1 MDPRPIPMAR
11 ATIHT
16 AAVTTHPTMTTAS
29 DPQTDLG
36 QMTMVL
42 AIPIR
47 TAAVT
52 GRQTTTATDR
62 QTTTTTTVTDRRTK
76 IATDRQTTTTVTD
89 RQTKTAMD
97 RRTTT
102 TTIAMDRQTTTTTA
116 TDQITIHTGQ
126 GTVVLAMTI
135 HTEAA
140 TDHPAKPTT
149 MGHPTEKIMDP
160 VTNKTMLTRALV

>member
-16 AAVTTHPTMTTAS
+16 AAVTTHPTMTTGS
-29 DPQTDLG
+29 DPQTNLG

-62 QTTTTTTVTDRRTK
+62 QTTTTTVTDRRTK
-76 IATDRQTTTTVTD
+76 IATDRQTTTTVTE

-97 RRTTT
+97 RRTTR
-102 TTIAMDRQTTTTTA
+102 TTIAMDRQTTTTA
-116 TDQITIHTGQ
+116 TDQMTTHTGQ

-149 MGHPTEKIMDP
+149 MGHPTQKIMDP
-160 VTNKTMLTRALV
+160 VTNKTILTRVLV